1 MNIMTEINKRQL
13 KKGVPHF
20 RAGDTVCVMSR
31 VKEGEKERVQAF
43 EGVVISRKGSS
54 INESF
59 TVRKVSYGV
68 GVERV
73 FLVNSPMIERID
85 IKQKGAVRRAKLYY
99 IRELSGRA
107 ARIEEKKYVA
117 GDEETVETEEPVKAA
132 TETAVT
138 Q

>member
-1 MNIMTEINKRQL
+1 MTEINKRQL

>member
-1 MNIMTEINKRQL
+1 MNIMSEINKRQL
-13 KKGVPHF
+13 KKGIPHF
-20 RAGDTVCVMSR
+20 RAGDTVCVMSK
-31 VKEGEKERVQAF
+31 VKEGEKERIQAF

-59 TVRKVSYGV
+59 TVRKVSYGI

-85 IKQKGAVRRAKLYY
+85 IKQKGTVRRAKLYY

-117 GDEETVETEEPVKAA
+117 GDDDIVSAEEPVKA
-132 TETAVT
+132 TAEAVVT